1 MPWFDTKM
9 SRRKFLKLAG
19 SGIAIVVLGGT
30 VWRAFSNG
38 VFSSGQGPAYE
49 PWKDWK
55 TESEEGTGPLSLVAS
70 AILAANAHNTQP
82 WLFVVKPYR
91 IDLFADTKRNIGAID
106 PYLREMYEGLGCA
119 LENLVLAAEAKG
131 YTYNLKL
138 IPNPTSKTHVAN
150 INLVT
155 NTNTKSNHSRIGNT
169 TSTNSSNSS
178 DLSEPLSLYNAI
190 PHRHTNRGPYDKNK
204 PVTQDILQSL
214 GSLGKTISPEGAM
227 TVFWFT
233 TLEERRKVGD
243 LILQA
248 TQAIVADKQQSYDDF
263 KWYRASWQDIQ
274 TYKDGLTV
282 DASGSPWYIE
292 VLAKILPPISEKE
305 YDNSQLQLA
314 KDTYVA
320 TAAAFGIIAVH
331 DIFDNIQRLQGGM
344 FYQRMHLWATSNGL
358 AMQPMNQMTERA
370 DREVSLGIKQTFRN
384 ALMEL
389 IANPNWQAL
398 MTFRIGYPTMEA
410 LSSPRRSIQ
419 EVVFSS
425 V

>member
-155 NTNTKSNHSRIGNT
+155 NTNTKSNHSRTGNT

-214 GSLGKTISPEGAM
+214 GSLAKTISPEGAM

-233 TLEERRKVGD
+233 ALEERRKVGD

-292 VLAKILPPISEKE
+292 VLAKVLPPISEKE

-425 V
+425 I

>member
-1 MPWFDTKM
+1 M
-9 SRRKFLKLAG
+9 SRRRFLKLAG
-19 SGIAIVVLGGT
+19 SGIGIAVVGGT

-49 PWKDWK
+49 PWNDWK
-55 TESEEGTGPLSLVAS
+55 TESQQGAGPLSLVAS

-82 WLFVVKPYR
+82 WLFVVNPNR

-106 PYLREMYEGLGCA
+106 PYLRELYEGLGCA
-119 LENLVLAAEAKG
+119 LENLVVAAEAKG

-138 IPNPTSKTHVAN
+138 MPDPTSRTHVAN
-150 INLVT
+150 INLVS

-169 TSTNSSNSS
+169 TSTNSS
-178 DLSEPLSLYNAI
+178 DLSEALSLYDAI

-204 PVTQDILQSL
+204 NVTQDILQSL
-214 GSLGKTISPEGAM
+214 GSLSKTISPEGAM

-233 TLEERRKVGD
+233 TLDQRGKMGD
-243 LILQA
+243 LIIQA
-248 TQAIVADKQQSYDDF
+248 TQAIIADKQQAEDDF
-263 KWYRASWQDIQ
+263 KWSRLSWQDIQ
-274 TYKDGLTV
+274 THKDGVTV
-282 DASGSPWYIE
+282 DAAGLPWYVD
-292 VLAKILPPISEKE
+292 VLAKIMPPISQEQT
-305 YDNSQLQLA
+305 DNSWLQST
-314 KDTYVA
+314 KDTHVA
-320 TAAAFGIIAVH
+320 TAAAYGIITVP
-331 DIFDNIQRLQGGM
+331 DVFDNLQRLQGGM

-358 AMQPMNQMTERA
+358 ALQPMNQMTERA
-370 DREVSLGIKQTFRN
+370 DREVSLGINQAFGN
-384 ALMEL
+384 ALREL

>member
-1 MPWFDTKM
+1 M
-9 SRRKFLKLAG
+9 SRRRFLKLAG
-19 SGIAIVVLGGT
+19 SGIVVAVVGGT

-38 VFSSGQGPAYE
+38 VFSIGQGPAYE
-49 PWKDWK
+49 PWNDWK
-55 TESEEGTGPLSLVAS
+55 TESQQGAEPLSLVAS

-82 WLFVVKPYR
+82 WLFVVNPNK

-119 LENLVLAAEAKG
+119 LENLVVATEAKG

-138 IPNPTSKTHVAN
+138 MPDPTSKTHVATIGLISN
-150 INLVT
+150 RKIN
-155 NTNTKSNHSRIGNT
+155 NSISGNNT
-169 TSTNSSNSS
+169 TTTLSSN
-178 DLSEPLSLYNAI
+178 LSEPLSLYNAI
-190 PHRHTNRGPYDKNK
+190 PQRHTNRGPYDKNK
-204 PVTQDILQSL
+204 PVTQDILRSL
-214 GSLGKTISPEGAM
+214 GSLSKTISPEGAI

-233 TLEERRKVGD
+233 TLDQRLKVGD

-305 YDNSQLQLA
+305 FDNSQLQLA

-320 TAAAFGIIAVH
+320 TAAAF
-331 DIFDNIQRLQGGM
+331 
-344 FYQRMHLWATSNGL
+344 
-358 AMQPMNQMTERA
+358 
-370 DREVSLGIKQTFRN
+370 
-384 ALMEL
+384 
-389 IANPNWQAL
+389 
-398 MTFRIGYPTMEA
+398 
-410 LSSPRRSIQ
+410 
-419 EVVFSS
+419 
-425 V
+425 

>member
-282 DASGSPWYIE
+282 DASGSSWYIE

-344 FYQRMHLWATSNGL
+344 LYQRMHLRATSNGL

>member
-19 SGIAIVVLGGT
+19 SGIAIVVVGGT

-38 VFSSGQGPAYE
+38 VFSSGQGPSYE
-49 PWKDWK
+49 PWKDLK
-55 TESEEGTGPLSLVAS
+55 TESQQGAGPLSLVAS

-82 WLFVVKPYR
+82 WLFVVNPNK

-106 PYLREMYEGLGCA
+106 PYLREMYEGLGCSI
-119 LENLVLAAEAKG
+119 ENLVVAAEAKG
-131 YTYNLKL
+131 YTYDFKL
-138 IPNPTSKTHVAN
+138 MPNPTSKTHVATITLISN
-150 INLVT
+150 RKINNSVSG
-155 NTNTKSNHSRIGNT
+155 NNT
-169 TSTNSSNSS
+169 TTTLSSN
-178 DLSEPLSLYNAI
+178 LSEPLSLYNAI
-190 PHRHTNRGPYDKNK
+190 PQRHTNRGPYDKNK
-204 PVTQDILQSL
+204 PVTQDIVQSL
-214 GSLGKTISPEGAM
+214 GSLSKTISPEGAM

-233 TLEERRKVGD
+233 TDDQRRKVGD

-248 TQAIVADKQQSYDDF
+248 TQDIIADKQQSYDDF
-263 KWYRASWQDIQ
+263 KWYRAGWQDIQ

-282 DASGSPWYIE
+282 DASGSPRYIE

-305 YDNSQLQLA
+305 FDNSQLQLA

-331 DIFDNIQRLQGGM
+331 DVFDNIQRLQGGM
-344 FYQRMHLWATSNGL
+344 LYQRMHLWATSNGL
-358 AMQPMNQMTERA
+358 AMQPMNQVTERA
-370 DREVSLGIKQTFRN
+370 DREMSLGIKQTFGNPLR
-384 ALMEL
+384 EL
-389 IANPNWQAL
+389 IANPKWQAL

-410 LSSPRRSIQ
+410 LSSPRRSVQ
-419 EVVFSS
+419 EVVVSS

>member
-282 DASGSPWYIE
+282 DASGSSWYIE

>member
-1 MPWFDTKM
+1 MPWFDRKM

-19 SGIAIVVLGGT
+19 SGVAIAVAGGT

-55 TESEEGTGPLSLVAS
+55 TESEQGGGPLSLVAS

-82 WLFVVKPYR
+82 WLFVVNPNK
-91 IDLFADTKRNIGAID
+91 IDLFADTKRNIGTID
-106 PYLREMYEGLGCA
+106 PYLREMYEGLGCS

-131 YTYNLKL
+131 YTYDLKL
-138 IPNPTSKTHVAN
+138 MPNPTSKTHVATISLISN
-150 INLVT
+150 RKISNG
-155 NTNTKSNHSRIGNT
+155 KSGNNSTT
-169 TSTNSSNSS
+169 TSIPSS

-190 PHRHTNRGPYDKNK
+190 PQRHTNRGPYDMNK
-204 PVTQDILQSL
+204 PVTQNILQSL
-214 GSLGKTISPEGAM
+214 GSLSRTISPEGTM

-233 TLEERRKVGD
+233 TVEQRRKVGD

-248 TQAIVADKQQSYDDF
+248 TQDIVADKQQSYDDF

-282 DASGSPWYIE
+282 DSSGSPWYVE
-292 VLAKILPPISEKE
+292 VLAKILPPISEE
-305 YDNSQLQLA
+305 QFDSSQLQLA

-331 DIFDNIQRLQGGM
+331 DVFDNIQRLQGGM
-344 FYQRMHLWATSNGL
+344 YYQRMHLWATSNGL

-370 DREVSLGIKQTFRN
+370 DREMSLGIKQTFGNVLR
-384 ALMEL
+384 EL

-398 MTFRIGYPTMEA
+398 MTFRIGYPTMDA
-410 LSSPRRSIQ
+410 LSSPRRSVQ
-419 EVVFSS
+419 EVVVSS

>member
-1 MPWFDTKM
+1 MPWFDRTM

-19 SGIAIVVLGGT
+19 SGVAIVVVGGT

-49 PWKDWK
+49 PLKDWK
-55 TESEEGTGPLSLVAS
+55 TESQQAAGPLSLVAS

-82 WLFVVKPYR
+82 WLFVVNPNR
-91 IDLFADTKRNIGAID
+91 IDLFADTKRNIGTID

-138 IPNPTSKTHVAN
+138 MPSKTHVAN
-150 INLVT
+150 ISLI
-155 NTNTKSNHSRIGNT
+155 TNTKSNNGRIGDP
-169 TSTNSSNSS
+169 SPAIYSPVP
-178 DLSEPLSLYNAI
+178 EALSLYNAI
-190 PHRHTNRGPYDKNK
+190 PHRHTNRGPYDKNR

-214 GSLGKTISPEGAM
+214 GSLKQTINPEVM
-227 TVFWFT
+227 LQVFWFIT
-233 TLEERRKVGD
+233 DDQRRKVGD

-282 DASGSPWYIE
+282 DASGSPWYVE

-305 YDNSQLQLA
+305 FDNSQLQLA
-314 KDTYVA
+314 KDTYVP

-331 DIFDNIQRLQGGM
+331 DIFDNIQRLHGGM

-358 AMQPMNQMTERA
+358 AMQPMNQVTERA
-370 DREVSLGIKQTFRN
+370 DREVSLGIKQTFGN
-384 ALMEL
+384 ALREL

-398 MTFRIGYPTMEA
+398 MTFRIGYPTIEA
-410 LSSPRRSIQ
+410 LSSPRRSLQ
-419 EVVFSS
+419 EVVIS
-425 V
+425 

>member
-1 MPWFDTKM
+1 MPWFDTKL
-9 SRRKFLKLAG
+9 SRRKFLKFFYT
-19 SGIAIVVLGGT
+19 IVVGGGT

-38 VFSSGQGPAYE
+38 VFRSGQGPAYE

-55 TESEEGTGPLSLVAS
+55 TESQQGAGPLSLVAS

-82 WLFVVKPYR
+82 WLFVVNPNK

-106 PYLREMYEGLGCA
+106 PYLREMYEGLGCSI
-119 LENLVLAAEAKG
+119 ENLVVAADAKG
-131 YTYNLKL
+131 YSYNLKL
-138 IPNPTSKTHVAN
+138 MPNPTSKTHVAT
-150 INLVT
+150 INLI
-155 NTNTKSNHSRIGNT
+155 SNRKINNSIGGNNT
-169 TSTNSSNSS
+169 TTSLSSN
-178 DLSEPLSLYNAI
+178 LSEPLSLYNAI
-190 PHRHTNRGPYDKNK
+190 PQRHTNRGPYDKNK
-204 PVTQDILQSL
+204 TVTQDILQSL
-214 GSLGKTISPEGAM
+214 RSLSKTISPEGAM

-233 TLEERRKVGD
+233 TVDQRRKAGD

-248 TQAIVADKQQSYDDF
+248 TQAIIADKQQSYDDF
-263 KWYRASWQDIQ
+263 RWYRASWQDIQ

-282 DASGSPWYIE
+282 DASGSQWYIE
-292 VLAKILPPISEKE
+292 VLAKILPPISEQGF
-305 YDNSQLQLA
+305 DNSQLQLA

-320 TAAAFGIIAVH
+320 TAPAFGIIAVH
-331 DIFDNIQRLQGGM
+331 DVFDNIQRLQGGM

-370 DREVSLGIKQTFRN
+370 DREVSLGIKQTFGN

-410 LSSPRRSIQ
+410 SSSPRRSIQ

>member
-19 SGIAIVVLGGT
+19 SGIAIVVVGGT

-38 VFSSGQGPAYE
+38 VFSTGQGPAYE
-49 PWKDWK
+49 PWNDWK
-55 TESEEGTGPLSLVAS
+55 TESQQGAGPLSLVAS

-82 WLFVVKPYR
+82 WLFVVNPNR

-106 PYLREMYEGLGCA
+106 PYLREMFEGLGCA

-138 IPNPTSKTHVAN
+138 MPEPTGKTHVATISLISN
-150 INLVT
+150 RKIN
-155 NTNTKSNHSRIGNT
+155 NSISGNNT
-169 TSTNSSNSS
+169 TTTLSSN
-178 DLSEPLSLYNAI
+178 LSEPSSLYNAI
-190 PHRHTNRGPYDKNK
+190 PQRHTNRGPYEMNK

-214 GSLGKTISPEGAM
+214 GSLSKTISPEGAM
-227 TVFWFT
+227 TIFWFT
-233 TLEERRKVGD
+233 TVDQRHKVGD

-248 TQAIVADKQQSYDDF
+248 TQAIIADEQQSYNDF

-282 DASGSPWYIE
+282 DTSGSPWYIE

-305 YDNSQLQLA
+305 FDNSQLQLA

-320 TAAAFGIIAVH
+320 TASAFGIIAVH
-331 DIFDNIQRLQGGM
+331 DVFDDIQRLQGGM
-344 FYQRMHLWATSNGL
+344 FYQRMHLWATSNGI
-358 AMQPMNQMTERA
+358 AMQPLNQMTERA
-370 DREVSLGIKQTFRN
+370 DREVSLGIKQTFGN
-384 ALMEL
+384 ALREL

-398 MTFRIGYPTMEA
+398 MTFRIGYPTLEA
-410 LSSPRRSIQ
+410 LSSPRRSVQ
-419 EVVFSS
+419 EVVVSS